1 MGWLFVRN
9 LVCCH
14 SIIRFVKT
22 TVFLVIMSCLT
33 LEEFFEKLRI
43 GQFLFLFSVS
53 DFLVFEMIL
62 LQIPKLEFVSNVSKF
77 GFSKF
82 STQTKNSHWF
92 LKKSKLKTKTG
103 LSKQGLNNAISI
115 LNCYCYFLF

>member
-77 GFSKF
+77 GFRNFQPKQR
-82 STQTKNSHWF
+82 THIGF
-92 LKKSKLKTKTG
+92 LKNPNSKR
-103 LSKQGLNNAISI
+103 KQA
-115 LNCYCYFLF
+115 